1 MFIKKVRIVNGIDD
15 SLIREVNFH
24 QGMNFI
30 VDMESSD
37 LHNKVGKTTFLK
49 LIDIMLGGKNKKV
62 LFHNEGINNDV
73 DRLKRLIESQK
84 VYAEMILVEDFDQ
97 EANVLLRVDLYNKG
111 KRYINSEKKGYEEY
125 ISELNIFLF
134 NNQNNVPKFRSLI
147 NSFIRISNNN
157 SDFLKNLDRNTRKS
171 YYRAVYNYLFE
182 IADPEIGVRL
192 NNVESEL
199 NTIDNSEKKY
209 RKINDISEETAAIE
223 QVLDALKSDE
233 SQISNRLNDLVKS
246 SNFMENRKSV
256 NEVRKEYSK
265 LETNI
270 SDLELKIVLNNKNI
284 TRIKESQGKEIDKN
298 LTHDFFNEMND
309 LLPDVTKSFNDLV
322 EFNKKLIDNKLVFF
336 EETNADLR
344 NRLDK
349 LNTSKELLVKSNKE
363 FLSLV
368 RDDNVE
374 KYDELN
380 QKLYSIKS
388 TIDMNQEQ
396 LNTLN
401 KFSEESDKLKET
413 KKELLSSVSPDKIKE
428 KYKLRMESF
437 NKYFRKYTELVNGER
452 PILTYIPN
460 PQKFPLSINDLD
472 NGSSTGTMKSLM
484 ASYDLAY
491 QSFADEID
499 KRRPNFIVH
508 DVLENV
514 EGDNLKSIVSLA
526 NKVGAQFI
534 VAILKEKLDSSGIDQ
549 SFQEQHETL
558 KLSKDDKLFEP
569 K

>member
-1 MFIKKVRIVNGIDD
+1 
-15 SLIREVNFH
+15 
-24 QGMNFI
+24 MNFI

-270 SDLELKIVLNNKNI
+270 SDLELK
-284 TRIKESQGKEIDKN
+284 
-298 LTHDFFNEMND
+298 
-309 LLPDVTKSFNDLV
+309 
-322 EFNKKLIDNKLVFF
+322 
-336 EETNADLR
+336 
-344 NRLDK
+344 
-349 LNTSKELLVKSNKE
+349 
-363 FLSLV
+363 
-368 RDDNVE
+368 
-374 KYDELN
+374 
-380 QKLYSIKS
+380 
-388 TIDMNQEQ
+388 
-396 LNTLN
+396 
-401 KFSEESDKLKET
+401 
-413 KKELLSSVSPDKIKE
+413 
-428 KYKLRMESF
+428 
-437 NKYFRKYTELVNGER
+437 
-452 PILTYIPN
+452 
-460 PQKFPLSINDLD
+460 
-472 NGSSTGTMKSLM
+472 
-484 ASYDLAY
+484 
-491 QSFADEID
+491 
-499 KRRPNFIVH
+499 
-508 DVLENV
+508 
-514 EGDNLKSIVSLA
+514 
-526 NKVGAQFI
+526 
-534 VAILKEKLDSSGIDQ
+534 
-549 SFQEQHETL
+549 
-558 KLSKDDKLFEP
+558 
-569 K
+569 